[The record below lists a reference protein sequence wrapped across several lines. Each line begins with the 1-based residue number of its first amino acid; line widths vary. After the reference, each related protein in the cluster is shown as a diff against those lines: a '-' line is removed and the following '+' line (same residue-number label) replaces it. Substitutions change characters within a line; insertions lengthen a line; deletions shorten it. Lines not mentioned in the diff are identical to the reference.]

1 MDPLTLFLILVL
13 TVLTVLLTVV
23 GIQVFF
29 LVKEARVT
37 LKKYNLILVKTD
49 KIVSHVSNS
58 IDELSE
64 TVSGLRSGLKFVEAF
79 AHWVQKNQPS
89 HGSLPE

>member
-64 TVSGLRSGLKFVEAF
+64 TVSGLRSGLKLVEAF